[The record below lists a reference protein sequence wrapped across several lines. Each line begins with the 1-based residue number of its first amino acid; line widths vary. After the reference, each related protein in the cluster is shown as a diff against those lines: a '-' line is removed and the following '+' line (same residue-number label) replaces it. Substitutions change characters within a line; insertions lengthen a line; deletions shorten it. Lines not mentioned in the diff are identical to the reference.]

1 MLLSDQK
8 YSDKSLQALA
18 KCSSEGRLI
27 ISEVVYAELL
37 IPFLTGNADL
47 NIDDF
52 LKETDISISYTHK
65 DGLLIAAKAWIEYFM
80 KRKIT
85 QEIYCPSCN
94 QANLVSCQHCG
105 SLLKWRNHIITDFIV
120 GGHAL
125 NSANRLLTRDRGIY
139 EKYFKNLVIIDPS
152 QLSF

>member
-1 MLLSDQK
+1 M
-8 YSDKSLQALA
+8 

-37 IPFLTGNADL
+37 IPFLTGETDL
-47 NIDDF
+47 KIEEF
-52 LKETDISISYTHK
+52 LKEADISVSHTHK
-65 DGLLIAAKAWIEYFM
+65 DGLVIAAQAWIEYFT
-80 KRKIT
+80 KRKMT

-105 SLLKWRNHIITDFIV
+105 SPLKWRNHIITDFIV

-125 NSANRLLTRDRGIY
+125 NSADRLLTRDRGIY
-139 EKYFKNLVIIDPS
+139 QNYFRNLNLIDPS
-152 QLSF
+152 QLSSQI